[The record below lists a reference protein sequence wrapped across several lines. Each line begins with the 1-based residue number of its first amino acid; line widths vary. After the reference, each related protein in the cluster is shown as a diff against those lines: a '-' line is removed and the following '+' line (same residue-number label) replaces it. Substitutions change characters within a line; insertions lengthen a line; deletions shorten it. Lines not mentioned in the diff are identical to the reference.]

1 MLPVL
6 KMASVHNVEL
16 VKFFF
21 KLLYQADTQ
30 KPEVKGIHTFY
41 SSFKF
46 ICNISENKKYTIQIF
61 NVIILDFVLD
71 NNSKSDRMYHMEMVP
86 ISERTEA
93 REHFAY
99 LNKLLPFM

>member
-1 MLPVL
+1 MIVDCMYCRKLNILIFYRYQSMLPVL

-41 SSFKF
+41 NSFIL
-46 ICNISENKKYTIQIF
+46 ICNISEIEIYNTNF
-61 NVIILDFVLD
+61 
-71 NNSKSDRMYHMEMVP
+71 
-86 ISERTEA
+86 ERNHT
-93 REHFAY
+93 
-99 LNKLLPFM
+99 